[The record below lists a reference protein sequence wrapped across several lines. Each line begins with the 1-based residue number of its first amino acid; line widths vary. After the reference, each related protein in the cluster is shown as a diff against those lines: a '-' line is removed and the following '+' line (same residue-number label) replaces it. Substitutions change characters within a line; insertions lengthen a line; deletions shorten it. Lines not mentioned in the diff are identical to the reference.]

1 MISPFKNFK
10 IRFSL
15 NSDLALTDKY
25 HSISVP
31 FSRNLLFELQNIR
44 TFEEMIETDL
54 LIIGAGPTGLFTVF
68 EAGLLKLKCHI
79 IDALPQVGGQLSE
92 LYPKKP
98 IFDIPGYPEVLAGDL
113 VNNLMEQIKQFQP
126 GFTFN
131 EKADTIDKLEDGT
144 FIVTTNKGTKHHA
157 KAIAIAGGL
166 GSFDPRKPLIEN
178 IEHYED
184 KGVEYFVKDPELFRD
199 KRVVIAGGGDSALDW
214 SIFLADV
221 ASSVTLIH
229 RRNEFRGAL
238 DSVEKAQEF
247 KKLGL
252 INLVTPAEVISLHG
266 ETHLNAITIEINDQ
280 QQRIETDY
288 FIPLFGLTPK
298 LGPIANWG
306 LDIEK
311 NAIKV
316 DNALD
321 YQTNIPGIYAIGDVN
336 TYPGKLKL
344 ILCGFHEATLMCQ
357 SVYQRL
363 NPGKKFVLKYTTV
376 SGVDGFDGTRK
387 EAEKAVVKSIE

>member
-1 MISPFKNFK
+1 
-10 IRFSL
+10 
-15 NSDLALTDKY
+15 
-25 HSISVP
+25 
-31 FSRNLLFELQNIR
+31 
-44 TFEEMIETDL
+44 MIETDI

-79 IDALPQVGGQLSE
+79 IDGLPQPGGQLSE

-98 IFDIPGYPEVLAGDL
+98 IFDIPGFPSILAGDL
-113 VNNLMEQIKQFQP
+113 VTNLMEQIKQFQP
-126 GFTFN
+126 GFTLN
-131 EKADTIDKLEDGT
+131 EVAETIDKLEDGT

-157 KAIAIAGGL
+157 NAVAIAGGL
-166 GSFDPRKPLIEN
+166 GSFEPRKPILEGIEF
-178 IEHYED
+178 YEQ
-184 KGVEYFVKDPELFRD
+184 KNRGVEYFVKDPEKFRD
-199 KRVVIAGGGDSALDW
+199 KKVVISGGGDSALDW
-214 SIFLADV
+214 SIFLSNV
-221 ASSVTLIH
+221 ASSVTLVH

-238 DSVEKAQEF
+238 DSVEKVQELKSSGKIKLITPGEIVGF
-247 KKLGL
+247 KGAEHIESVNIETNGEI
-252 INLVTPAEVISLHG
+252 IN
-266 ETHLNAITIEINDQ
+266 
-280 QQRIETDY
+280 IETDY

-344 ILCGFHEATLMCQ
+344 ILCGFHEATLMVQ
-357 SVYQRL
+357 SVYQRM
-363 NPGKKFVLKYTTV
+363 NPGKKYVLKYTTV
-376 SGVDGFDGTRK
+376 SGVDGFDGSRK
-387 EAEKAVVKSIE
+387 EAEKQVVKAIE